1 MHEVTLKNFRCFR
14 EEQKVRLAPLTFL
27 VGENSTGKTSFLA
40 LVRALQEIAFES
52 KVPDFR
58 EPPYDLGTFEEIAY
72 NRARGGAKSFEAGF
86 STQLTQLNVNT
97 PTSSSTP
104 SDKSVT
110 FSVTFESRN
119 GVPYPTT
126 RRLSDGKGL
135 VEINPDGIRLA
146 VPGREARV
154 ANPQWHWSDDD
165 EQLIPLRYLT
175 RQELLP
181 DILERL
187 PGQTDDDSSYQS
199 LTKED
204 LDYIESFASHIWFE
218 PQHAQGLYATF
229 AGAPVRS
236 TPRRTYDPTRPFRD
250 PGGEYI
256 PTLLAN
262 LSRRNP
268 EEWEHLKGLLELF
281 GRSAGLFDEIDIE
294 SLGKTDGSP
303 FQVMVRKYSGKAK
316 GKKRNLI
323 DVGYGV
329 SQVLPVLTELLRIG
343 STSLFLLQQPEVHLH
358 PTAQAALGSLFC
370 LIASFG
376 LRRQIIVETHSDYI
390 LDRVRMDIRDK
401 KTHLKP
407 EDVSILYFEPLGQE
421 VKIHSISLDKSGN
434 LVDPP
439 RGYRQFFMDEVNRFI
454 RP

>member
-40 LVRALQEIAFES
+40 LVRALREVAFES
-52 KVPDFR
+52 RVPDFR
-58 EPPYDLGTFEEIAY
+58 QPPYDLGTFSEIAY
-72 NRARGGAKSFEAGF
+72 NRGRGEEKSFEAGF
-86 STQLTQLNVNT
+86 TRKVRVKTGGSDQLTGE
-97 PTSSSTP
+97 ST
-104 SDKSVT
+104 T
-110 FSVTFESRN
+110 FTVIFEQIS
-119 GVPYPTT
+119 GVPYPVV
-126 RRLSDGKGL
+126 RRISDEERCLEVARDSMRMAVSSREASVIYPKRFPIRDDNSLDRLDIAVSEWLGGSPWLVLLEELLGQTPEKATDTLSD
-135 VEINPDGIRLA
+135 
-146 VPGREARV
+146 
-154 ANPQWHWSDDD
+154 SDK
-165 EQLIPLRYLT
+165 ER
-175 RQELLP
+175 
-181 DILERL
+181 ILELATAFR
-187 PGQTDDDSSYQS
+187 PTFF
-199 LTKED
+199 ED
-204 LDYIESFASHIWFE
+204 WHNHS
-218 PQHAQGLYATF
+218 F

-236 TPRRTYDPTRPFRD
+236 TPKRTYDPSRPFQD
-250 PGGEYI
+250 PEGEYI

-262 LSRRNP
+262 MSRHNP
-268 EEWEHLKGLLELF
+268 DEWMNLKAALEDF
-281 GRSAGLFDEIDIE
+281 GETSGLFNEIAVE
-294 SLGKTDGSP
+294 RLGKGEGSP
-303 FQVMVRKYSGKAK
+303 FQLQVRKSGGRLK
-316 GKKRNLI
+316 GRWRSLI

-329 SQVLPVLTELLRIG
+329 SQVLPVLIELLRKDHP
-343 STSLFLLQQPEVHLH
+343 SMFLLQQPEVHLH

-370 LIASFG
+370 QLAG
-376 LRRQIIVETHSDYI
+376 WDRQLIVETHSDYI

>member
-40 LVRALQEIAFES
+40 LVRALREVAFES
-52 KVPDFR
+52 RVPDFR
-58 EPPYDLGTFEEIAY
+58 EPPYDLGSFDDIVFSSA
-72 NRARGGAKSFEAGF
+72 RARAKSFEASF
-86 STQLTQLNVNT
+86 TTLKEVNA
-97 PTSSSTP
+97 PTGESKP
-104 SDKSVT
+104 SYESIT
-110 FSVTFESRN
+110 FAVTFEARN
-119 GVPYPTT
+119 GVPYPTM
-126 RRLSDGKGL
+126 RRLSDVRSL
-135 VEINPDGIRLA
+135 VEVNPDGIRLA
-146 VPGREARV
+146 VSGREAHV
-154 ANPQWHWSDDD
+154 ATPERDWSKDDD
-165 EQLIPLRYLT
+165 QLIPLRYLA

-181 DILERL
+181 
-187 PGQTDDDSSYQS
+187 GQSDDDSFYG
-199 LTKED
+199 LLARED
-204 LDYIESFASHIWFE
+204 LESIGSLASDIRFVPEFARDYET
-218 PQHAQGLYATF
+218 TF

-236 TPRRTYDPTRPFRD
+236 TPRRTYDPSRPFRD

-262 LSRRNP
+262 LSRRGQ
-268 EEWEHLKGLLELF
+268 EEWEYLKAVLENF

-303 FQVMVRKYSGKAK
+303 FQVMVRKYSGRAK

-329 SQVLPVLTELLRIG
+329 SQVLPVLTELFRLR

-370 LIASFG
+370 LIASLG

-390 LDRVRMDIRDK
+390 IDRVRMDVRDK
-401 KTHLKP
+401 KTSLRP

-421 VKIHSISLDKSGN
+421 VKIHSMNLDKSGN

>member
-40 LVRALQEIAFES
+40 LVRALREVAFES
-52 KVPDFR
+52 RVPDFR
-58 EPPYDLGTFEEIAY
+58 EPPYDLGSFDDIVFSSA
-72 NRARGGAKSFEAGF
+72 RARAKSFEASF
-86 STQLTQLNVNT
+86 TTLKEVNA
-97 PTSSSTP
+97 PTGESKP
-104 SDKSVT
+104 SDESIT
-110 FSVTFESRN
+110 FAVTFEARN
-119 GVPYPTT
+119 GVPYPTM
-126 RRLSDGKGL
+126 RRLSDVRSL
-135 VEINPDGIRLA
+135 VEVNPDGIRLA
-146 VPGREARV
+146 VSGREARV
-154 ANPQWHWSDDD
+154 ATPERDWSKDDD
-165 EQLIPLRYLT
+165 QLIPLRYLA

-181 DILERL
+181 
-187 PGQTDDDSSYQS
+187 GQSDDDSFYG
-199 LTKED
+199 LLARED
-204 LDYIESFASHIWFE
+204 LESIGSLASDIRFVPEFARDYET
-218 PQHAQGLYATF
+218 TF

-236 TPRRTYDPTRPFRD
+236 TPRRTYDPSRPFRD

-262 LSRRNP
+262 LSRRGQ
-268 EEWEHLKGLLELF
+268 EEWEYLKAVLENF

-303 FQVMVRKYSGKAK
+303 FQVMVRKYSGRAK

-329 SQVLPVLTELLRIG
+329 SQVLPVLTELFRLR

-370 LIASFG
+370 LIASLG

-390 LDRVRMDIRDK
+390 IDRVRMDVRDK
-401 KTHLKP
+401 KTSLRP

-421 VKIHSISLDKSGN
+421 VKIHSMNLDKSGN